1 MTNFDGTRSVA
12 PEHSFSVPNFEA
24 WLKNNLDGF
33 TPNVSIDI
41 KQFKGGQS
49 NPTFLI
55 TQADR
60 QFVMRRKPPGI
71 LLPSA
76 HAIDREYKVIQSLH
90 KVGFPVAK
98 PLGYCSDASVI
109 GSDFYLMDFV
119 KGRIFW
125 DPRLLELSNSERSKI
140 YDEINR
146 VVSAM
151 HSLNPTEIGL
161 GDYGKP
167 GAYVSRQI
175 DRWTKQY
182 KASETETIQAMNN
195 LMEWLPQNIP
205 EGDDTRLV
213 HGDFRMDNMIF
224 HPTEPKVL
232 AVLDWE
238 LSTLGHPLAD
248 FAYHVMVWRLKPELF
263 RGLAGTD
270 FQALGIPTESEYLTK
285 YCQRTGIP
293 EISNADWEFY
303 IVFNMF
309 RLAGILQGV
318 MARALQG
325 NASSDEAADAG
336 KRARPLAELAWQ
348 LVEKLNKH

>member
-1 MTNFDGTRSVA
+1 MSNFDGTRPVA

-24 WLKNNLDGF
+24 WLKDHLAGYQ
-33 TPNVSIDI
+33 PNVPLDI

-55 TQADR
+55 TQGQR
-60 QFVMRRKPPGI
+60 EFVMRRKPPGV

-76 HAIDREYKVIQSLH
+76 HAIDREYKVIESLH
-90 KVGFPVAK
+90 KVGFPVAA
-98 PLGYCSDASVI
+98 PLGYCSNTDVI
-109 GSDFYLMDFV
+109 GSEFYLMDFV
-119 KGRIFW
+119 RGRIFW
-125 DPRLLELSNSERSKI
+125 DARLQDMTNPERAAI
-140 YDEINR
+140 YDEMNR
-146 VVSAM
+146 VVASM
-151 HSLNPTEIGL
+151 HSLKPAEIGL

-182 KASETETIQAMNN
+182 KASETETIEAMNN
-195 LMEWLPQNIP
+195 LMEWLPKNIP

-213 HGDFRMDNMIF
+213 HGDFRIDNMIF

-270 FQALGIPTESEYLTK
+270 FKGLAIPTEEEYLKK
-285 YCQRTGIP
+285 YCERTGIP
-293 EISNADWEFY
+293 EVSKKDWEFY

-325 NASSDEAADAG
+325 NASSDQAIDAG
-336 KRARPLAELAWQ
+336 KRARPLAELAWKQVEQ
-348 LVEKLNKH
+348 LTKK